1 MPRPARPDARDALLE
16 AAREEFSRRGLA
28 RARVEDVAR
37 RAGVSKGA
45 FYLHFPSKEDAFGE
59 IVQRFFGALEDHVVR
74 RREVEERLA
83 RDAALD
89 LPGRIEAECALDVDL
104 LEVLWRNRQI
114 VAAIEGTTGERY
126 RGLLAGFRRRM
137 VARIAGRIADRQA
150 AGELRA
156 DVDPSVFAEIVVGA
170 YEGFS
175 RRMIDLKEKPDLVT
189 WTRSLLSVLY
199 RGIMAEPAAR
209 PARRGAAAHD
219 DPRVTRPG
227 ARR

>member
-1 MPRPARPDARDALLE
+1 VARPARPDAREALLE

-28 RARVEDVAR
+28 RARVEDIAR
-37 RAGVSKGA
+37 RAGLSKGA

-59 IVQRFFGALEDHVVR
+59 IVQRFFGALEDHLVR

-114 VAAIEGTTGERY
+114 LAAVEGASGERY
-126 RGLLAGFRRRM
+126 RGLLAGFRRGM
-137 VARIAGRIADRQA
+137 VTRIAGRVADRQA
-150 AGELRA
+150 AGELRT

-199 RGIMAEPAAR
+199 RGIAVEPAG
-209 PARRGAAAHD
+209 RRAAAHD
-219 DPRVTRPG
+219 DPRVTRSG

>member
-1 MPRPARPDARDALLE
+1 MARPARPDARDALLD

-28 RARVEDVAR
+28 RARVEDIAR
-37 RAGVSKGA
+37 RAGLSKGA

-83 RDAALD
+83 RDATVD

-104 LEVLWRNRQI
+104 LEVLWRNREI
-114 VAAIEGTTGERY
+114 LAAVEGASGERY

-156 DVDPSVFAEIVVGA
+156 DVDPSVFADIVVGA
-170 YEGFS
+170 YEDFS
-175 RRMIDLKEKPDLVT
+175 RRMIDLKEKPDLVA

-199 RGIMAEPAAR
+199 RGIMAGARR
-209 PARRGAAAHD
+209 PARRRAR